1 WWTAVE
7 VHKPYVAKYKLRSTK
22 TRTMYDEIH
31 VEDVRHSAEHLF
43 HRDLVILGDV
53 LEHVERDEA
62 VDLLQRA
69 EAAGAWHILV

>member
-1 WWTAVE
+1 VWWTAVE

-22 TRTMYDEIH
+22 TRTMYDERH
-31 VEDVRHSAEHLF
+31 VEDVRNSAEHLF

-69 EAAGAWHILV
+69 EAA